1 MRRSIRPRKKR
12 TSRSGKRKNN
22 KPIKVVLDLDNTL
35 IYSWDYPKF
44 DKEKLG
50 KHYICY
56 NMDEDYMVCERPG
69 LQPFLTW
76 LFQNFEVM
84 VWSAA
89 SPDYVDFIVK
99 KIVIGNHK
107 NRKVQHIFNSEKCDE
122 SQEKYN
128 GDTKNLN
135 LLWDTY
141 DFEGYGPYNVL
152 IIDDMGHV
160 IKSQPSRSI
169 RIKKFVA
176 NEKSIGDNDFDR
188 IKKILKKIL
197 VRFNETEKDPSYR
210 LVTTSD
216 IDV

>member
-35 IYSWDYPKF
+35 IYSWDYTKF

-50 KHYICY
+50 QYICY
-56 NMDEDYMVCERPG
+56 DMDEDYVVCERPG

-76 LFQNFEVM
+76 LFHNFEVM

-89 SPDYVDFIVK
+89 SPDYVEFIVN
-99 KIVIGNHK
+99 KIVIGDHK
-107 NRKVQHIFNSEKCDE
+107 HRKIKHIFNSEKCDE

-135 LLWDTY
+135 LL
-141 DFEGYGPYNVL
+141 
-152 IIDDMGHV
+152 
-160 IKSQPSRSI
+160 
-169 RIKKFVA
+169 KF
-176 NEKSIGDNDFDR
+176 
-188 IKKILKKIL
+188 
-197 VRFNETEKDPSYR
+197 Y
-210 LVTTSD
+210 
-216 IDV
+216 

>member
-35 IYSWDYPKF
+35 IYSWDYTKF

-50 KHYICY
+50 QYICY
-56 NMDEDYMVCERPG
+56 DMDEDYVVCERPG

-76 LFQNFEVM
+76 LFHHFEVM

-89 SPDYVDFIVK
+89 SPDYVEFIVN
-99 KIVIGNHK
+99 KIVIGDHK
-107 NRKVQHIFNSEKCDE
+107 HRKIKHIFNSEKCDE

-176 NEKSIGDNDFDR
+176 NEKSIGDNDFER
-188 IKKILKKIL
+188 LKKIL
-197 VRFNETEKDPSYR
+197 EKILCRFNETNKDPSYR
-210 LVTTSD
+210 LVTPSD
-216 IDV
+216 LSKE